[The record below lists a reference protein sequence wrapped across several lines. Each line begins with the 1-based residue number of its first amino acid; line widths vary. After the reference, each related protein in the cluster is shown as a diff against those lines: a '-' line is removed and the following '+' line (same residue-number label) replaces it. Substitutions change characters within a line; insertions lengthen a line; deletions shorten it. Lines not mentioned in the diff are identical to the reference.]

1 MHLTL
6 LRVESIKKFKYKKL
20 YFIILV
26 NSLNQA
32 HSKIFILSKKKNKQ
46 QKCSK
51 MQSKSVFFCLPNL

>member
-32 HSKIFILSKKKNKQ
+32 HSKIFILSKKKK
-46 QKCSK
+46 
-51 MQSKSVFFCLPNL
+51 